1 MKEEDFV
8 SLSVKNKNGDLSP
21 CHYDLDES
29 NSAKISARCVTQ
41 KWLQRKSESMYF
53 NPTYFLTLSFFKG
66 SKSPINQ
73 YGDNKHIK
81 KVILDF
87 FYPSGKKPKDR
98 LRLWFFVER
107 HYESR
112 KLHLHILMERP
123 DGISW
128 LMSKNRKITLSKD
141 TLFQIIADDDY
152 NLDDVMSECLTN
164 HLKTHIKKLG
174 LGKKSTNHKK
184 IGDIATRLR
193 YVNKSF
199 DKIDFDCW
207 EHIDIQNSDL

>member
-1 MKEEDFV
+1 
-8 SLSVKNKNGDLSP
+8 
-21 CHYDLDES
+21 
-29 NSAKISARCVTQ
+29 
-41 KWLQRKSESMYF
+41 
-53 NPTYFLTLSFFKG
+53 
-66 SKSPINQ
+66 
-73 YGDNKHIK
+73 
-81 KVILDF
+81 
-87 FYPSGKKPKDR
+87 
-98 LRLWFFVER
+98 
-107 HYESR
+107 
-112 KLHLHILMERP
+112 MERP

-152 NLDDVMSECLTN
+152 HLDDVMSECLTN
-164 HLKTHIKKLG
+164 RLKTHIKKLG

-184 IGDIATRLR
+184 IGDFATRLR

>member
-1 MKEEDFV
+1 MKKNKIV
-8 SLSVKNKNGDLSP
+8 SLSVKNRNRDLSS
-21 CHYDLDES
+21 CHYDLGES
-29 NSAKISARCVTQ
+29 SSATLSTRYATEL
-41 KWLQRKSESMYF
+41 WLHRKSEELYF
-53 NPTYFLTLSFFKG
+53 NPSYFLTLSFFKG
-66 SKSPINQ
+66 SKSTINQ
-73 YGDNKHIK
+73 YIDNRHIK

-87 FYPSGKKPKDR
+87 FYPNGKKPKDR
-98 LRLWFFVER
+98 IRLWFFVER
-107 HYESR
+107 HLSR
-112 KLHLHILMERP
+112 NLHLHILMERP

-128 LMSKNRKITLSKD
+128 LMGQNRKITLSKN
-141 TLFQIIADDDY
+141 TLFGIIADDDY
-152 NLDDVMSECLTN
+152 HLDDVMSECLTN

-184 IGDIATRLR
+184 IGDFSTRLR